1 MANSGRNLAAGG
13 AASPTGMHPPPP
25 LFKPENARLS
35 LVIRMKINIDEL
47 SYEEIKDVVDR
58 LRALKIESKFSRLG
72 ASVILQTEQG
82 PVQLAH
88 NEAVELFGIP
98 AVF

>member
-1 MANSGRNLAAGG
+1 
-13 AASPTGMHPPPP
+13 
-25 LFKPENARLS
+25 
-35 LVIRMKINIDEL
+35 MKFNIDEL

-58 LRALKIESKFSRLG
+58 LRALKIESRFSRLG

-82 PVQLAH
+82 PIVVAR
-88 NEAVELFGIP
+88 NEAVELLGIP

>member
-1 MANSGRNLAAGG
+1 
-13 AASPTGMHPPPP
+13 
-25 LFKPENARLS
+25 
-35 LVIRMKINIDEL
+35 MKFNIDEL

-58 LRALKIESKFSRLG
+58 LRAMKIESKFARLG
-72 ASVILQTEQG
+72 SSIILQTEQG
-82 PVQLAH
+82 PMVVAQ

>member
-1 MANSGRNLAAGG
+1 MPGKV
-13 AASPTGMHPPPP
+13 T
-25 LFKPENARLS
+25 K
-35 LVIRMKINIDEL
+35 MKFNIDEL
-47 SYEEIKDVVDR
+47 TYEEIKDVVDR
-58 LRALKIESKFSRLG
+58 LRAMKIESKFSRHG

-82 PVQLAH
+82 PVQVAR

>member
-1 MANSGRNLAAGG
+1 MPGKV
-13 AASPTGMHPPPP
+13 T
-25 LFKPENARLS
+25 K
-35 LVIRMKINIDEL
+35 MKFNIDEL

-58 LRALKIESKFSRLG
+58 LRAMKIESKFARLG
-72 ASVILQTEQG
+72 SSIILQTEQG
-82 PVQLAH
+82 PMVVAQ

>member
-1 MANSGRNLAAGG
+1 MSPIVVRPPASYPLRRFIYQRKPVLTARAPG
-13 AASPTGMHPPPP
+13 AHGKVT
-25 LFKPENARLS
+25 K
-35 LVIRMKINIDEL
+35 MKFNIDEL

-58 LRALKIESKFSRLG
+58 LRAMKIESKFSRLG
-72 ASVILQTEQG
+72 SSIVLQTEQG
-82 PVQLAH
+82 PMVVAR

>member
-1 MANSGRNLAAGG
+1 MSG
-13 AASPTGMHPPPP
+13 SPSYLGDQ
-25 LFKPENARLS
+25 
-35 LVIRMKINIDEL
+35 MKFNIDEL

-58 LRALKIESKFSRLG
+58 LRAMKIESKFARLG
-72 ASVILQTEQG
+72 SCIILQTENG
-82 PVQLAH
+82 PMQVAK

>member
-1 MANSGRNLAAGG
+1 MVRPP
-13 AASPTGMHPPPP
+13 ASYP
-25 LFKPENARLS
+25 LRRFIYRRKPVLSARAK
-35 LVIRMKINIDEL
+35 VPGKVTKMKFNIDEL

-58 LRALKIESKFSRLG
+58 LRAMKIESKFARLG
-72 ASVILQTEQG
+72 SSIILQTEQG
-82 PVQLAH
+82 PMVVAQ